1 LVPPPP
7 YRVFF
12 SGKCCML
19 LNDMMNDMMNDM
31 INDMMN
37 DMMNDTL
44 RDPLLA
50 SAREL
55 GDPNL

>member
-1 LVPPPP
+1 
-7 YRVFF
+7 
-12 SGKCCML
+12 M
-19 LNDMMNDMMNDM
+19 NDMMNAMMNDMMNA
-31 INDMMN
+31 I
-37 DMMNDTL
+37 MNDTL